1 MEAQKSGMPYFSCQS
16 LLLSP
21 IIPVLN
27 DVFHFCYHNSP
38 LNPGPVQGAFTVRL
52 TSVSFHVIL
61 NPL

>member
-1 MEAQKSGMPYFSCQS
+1 MEVQKSGMPYFSCQS
-16 LLLSP
+16 LLLST
-21 IIPVLN
+21 IVLN

-38 LNPGPVQGAFTVRL
+38 LNPGPVQGAITVTS